1 MGTLDNPEG
10 SVSKKQI
17 AIIDTTGHSIAEFTD
32 IYNNNYAAKGWSIK
46 QILTL
51 NSKVYILAEREI

>member
-17 AIIDTTGHSIAEFTD
+17 AIIDTTGHSVSEFTD
-32 IYNNNYAAKGWSIK
+32 IYNDNYAAKGWAIK
-46 QILTL
+46 QIFIF
-51 NSKVYILAEREI
+51 NSKLYILAEREI